1 MDRQMLEKL
10 FTQTVLGSSFCEV
23 TYFRVEFVF
32 KNIFEHIQ
40 QQEEDQEQEQQL
52 QHCWIR

>member
-40 QQEEDQEQEQQL
+40 QQQEDQEQEQQL